1 MGIVVNIQKQG
12 DSFIIELPSA
22 LELKEGAEYFV
33 EKQNDGTILLV
44 LLVPKIDDYFEMASE
59 GEFAQPLEWK
69 SIYFP
74 TEREEL
80 E

>member
-22 LELKEGAEYFV
+22 LGLKEGAEYFV
-33 EKQNDGTILLV
+33 EKQKHGTI

-69 SIYFP
+69 NIYTP
-74 TEREEL
+74 TEREEV

>member
-22 LELKEGAEYFV
+22 LGLKEGAEYFV
-33 EKQNDGTILLV
+33 QKQKDGTI

-69 SIYFP
+69 NIYTP
-74 TEREEL
+74 TEREEV

>member
-22 LELKEGAEYFV
+22 LGLKEGAEYFV
-33 EKQNDGTILLV
+33 EKQKEGTI

-59 GEFAQPLEWK
+59 ENSPNH
-69 SIYFP
+69 
-74 TEREEL
+74 
-80 E
+80 

>member
-44 LLVPKIDDYFEMASE
+44 PKIDDYFEMASE

-69 SIYFP
+69 NIYTP
-74 TEREEL
+74 TEREEV

>member
-22 LELKEGAEYFV
+22 LGLKEGAEYFV
-33 EKQNDGTILLV
+33 EKHNDGII

-69 SIYFP
+69 NIYTP
-74 TEREEL
+74 TEREEV